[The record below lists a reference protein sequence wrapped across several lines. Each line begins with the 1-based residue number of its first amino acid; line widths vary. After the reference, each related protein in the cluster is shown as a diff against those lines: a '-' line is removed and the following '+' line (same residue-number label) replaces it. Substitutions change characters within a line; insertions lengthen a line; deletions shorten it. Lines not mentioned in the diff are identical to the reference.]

1 MTILG
6 LVEAMML
13 VNMGLFIGLLTMWLH
28 PDGLVS
34 VLVGRLQHRHEEAA
48 PEVLEGMARHLVAVY
63 TWVGCGVVLSW
74 ALATGF
80 VFGLYRG
87 GFFSR

>member
-13 VNMGLFIGLLTMWLH
+13 VNMGLFIGLLTLWLR
-28 PDGLVS
+28 PDGLVT
-34 VLVGRLQHRHEEAA
+34 VLAERLQERHGEAA
-48 PEVLEGMARHLVAVY
+48 PEVLESMARHLVGVY

-80 VFGLYRG
+80 VFGLYRA